1 MIFSAKLLAAQI
13 IAATAVM
20 GIQSSTGALAQ
31 GKPPEQTVPPAA
43 VKAAMG
49 GWQLSQ
55 EGSPNTCII
64 VLNEKPAPGGFTA
77 GVPTSCKKSIKA
89 LLMISSWTIA
99 PDGRIVLNT
108 AKGDPVLTFD
118 HKGPGKFTAKGPNDE
133 RFQFEQNGGRYEAGE
148 KQRALDT
155 ALASVASPAA
165 NPKTPPELAGRYS
178 ILRGSATETGCV
190 VMFEAKLGPKPGL
203 GKAEMEK
210 GCADKGLTTFDPA
223 GWHLEVDR
231 LFLTA
236 RKGHSMGF
244 NKEKYGW
251 NKDPAKGSPLILK
264 KL

>member
-1 MIFSAKLLAAQI
+1 MISSAQI
-13 IAATAVM
+13 FALTA
-20 GIQSSTGALAQ
+20 ISSLAFSPNALAQ
-31 GKPPEQTVPPAA
+31 AKPPEPTVPAA
-43 VKAAMG
+43 AIKAAIG

-64 VLNEKPAPGGFTA
+64 VLNEKPAPGGFVA
-77 GVPTSCKKSIKA
+77 GVPTSCKKSIKP
-89 LLMISSWTIA
+89 LLPISAWTIA

-108 AKGDPVLTFD
+108 AKGDAVLTFD

-133 RFQFEQNGGRYEAGE
+133 RFQFEQNGGRYETAE
-148 KQRALDT
+148 KQRTLDT
-155 ALASVASPAA
+155 ALASVAAPTA
-165 NPKTPPELAGRYS
+165 NPKAPPELAGRYA
-178 ILRGSATETGCV
+178 ILRGSTTETGCV
-190 VMFEAKLGPKPGL
+190 VTFESKLGPKPGL

-251 NKDPAKGSPLILK
+251 IKDPAKGSPLVLK